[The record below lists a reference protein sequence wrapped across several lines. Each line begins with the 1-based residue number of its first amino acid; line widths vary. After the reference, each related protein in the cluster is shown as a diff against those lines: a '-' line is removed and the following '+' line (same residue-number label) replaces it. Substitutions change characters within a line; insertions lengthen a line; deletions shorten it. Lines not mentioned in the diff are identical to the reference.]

1 MDKTVFKIR
10 HDMKYLR
17 EATKMLDPQAG
28 SELEEAASQ
37 SWTSG
42 QNLIDMGRTGQ
53 MKLARNRDPVMIIQ
67 TAYSLHKF
75 DLPLYLRLEA
85 GADSIDHFVVDIEF
99 KNKYLKKLFLSIEKA
114 GSSLTGVELRSVLE
128 GFPELLIPSQR
139 MSANLMLQ
147 IAVHL
152 LTRALPL
159 TDKIDVTDT
168 GTDAAQAVRQFIKIC
183 LKLNPADLAIFL
195 DSEGREGFDEALLL
209 DPLTQDNC
217 LSYDT
222 IRDDESG
229 QVSGKMYWRMIRV

>member
-1 MDKTVFKIR
+1 MDKTVFKLR

-17 EATKMLDPQAG
+17 EATKMLDPAAG
-28 SELEEAASQ
+28 SELEDAAHQ

-42 QNLIDMGRTGQ
+42 QQLIDMGRTGQ

-67 TAYSLHKF
+67 TAFSLHRF

-85 GADSIDHFVVDIEF
+85 GADSIDHFVVDMEF

-128 GFPELLIPSQR
+128 GFPELLSPSQR

-147 IAVHL
+147 IAIHL
-152 LTRALPL
+152 LTRAVPL

-168 GTDAAQAVRQFIKIC
+168 GTDAAQSWA
-183 LKLNPADLAIFL
+183 
-195 DSEGREGFDEALLL
+195 GG
-209 DPLTQDNC
+209 
-217 LSYDT
+217 
-222 IRDDESG
+222 
-229 QVSGKMYWRMIRV
+229 